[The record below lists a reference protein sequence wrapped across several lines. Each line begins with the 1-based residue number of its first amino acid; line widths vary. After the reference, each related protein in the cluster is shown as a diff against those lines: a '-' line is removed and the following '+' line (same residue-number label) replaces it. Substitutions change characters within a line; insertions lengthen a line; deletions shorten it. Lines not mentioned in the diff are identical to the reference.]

1 MNVHSSDLFHEGLL
15 AQYQELIKEAIL
27 ESETDHKTRIDLGKL
42 NMKLKLIYK
51 AAQYDGLDEETISHM
66 IDMTMPST
74 ALAA

>member
-1 MNVHSSDLFHEGLL
+1 MNVNSSNQFHEGLL

-27 ESETDHKTRIDLGKL
+27 ECETDHKTRIDLGML

-51 AAQYDGLDEETISHM
+51 AAKYDGLDEETISHL
-66 IDMTMPST
+66 IDMAMPSS